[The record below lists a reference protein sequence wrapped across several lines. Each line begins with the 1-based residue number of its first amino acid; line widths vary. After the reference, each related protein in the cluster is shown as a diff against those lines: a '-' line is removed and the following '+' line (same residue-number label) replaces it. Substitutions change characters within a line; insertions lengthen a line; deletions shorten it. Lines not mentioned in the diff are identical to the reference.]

1 MDTLLLNKD
10 ASPISVLPLSAVGWQ
25 EAIKYLWLDRV
36 HVLEWY
42 DDWIVRS
49 PSWESR
55 VPAVMMVKDYVK
67 TKKYPRFS
75 KYNVS
80 LRDHFECQYCGTH
93 VTSQTVTMDHV
104 WPVSRGGKT
113 NWENSVTACK
123 PCNFRKGTHDWKPL
137 RAPYKPDHFQLIN
150 KWRQR
155 PIQVRHP
162 SWYTYLGIEP
172 IK

>member
-104 WPVSRGGKT
+104 WPISRGGKT
-113 NWENSVTACK
+113 NWENIVAACP
-123 PCNFRKGTHDWKPL
+123 PCNAHKGSDIIKP
-137 RAPYKPDHFQLIN
+137 RRMPYKPTYYELANIRKELPFDL
-150 KWRQR
+150 K
-155 PIQVRHP
+155 HP
-162 SWYTYLGIEP
+162 SWKDYLV
-172 IK
+172 

>member
-25 EAIKYLWLDRV
+25 EAIKYIWLDRV

-49 PSWESR
+49 PSWETR

-75 KYNVS
+75 KYNVT
-80 LRDHFECQYCGTH
+80 LRDRFECQYCGTA
-93 VTSQTVTMDHV
+93 VTTNGGRPNTVTMDHV
-104 WPVSRGGKT
+104 YPISLGGKT
-113 NWENSVTACK
+113 CWENIVAACPSCNLGKGSSLIK
-123 PCNFRKGTHDWKPL
+123 PR
-137 RAPYKPDHFQLIN
+137 RMPYKPSYYELANIRKELPFDL
-150 KWRQR
+150 K
-155 PIQVRHP
+155 HP
-162 SWYTYLGIEP
+162 SWKDYLA
-172 IK
+172 

>member
-25 EAIKYLWLDRV
+25 EAIKYIWLDRV

-75 KYNVS
+75 KYNVT

-93 VTSQTVTMDHV
+93 VSTNTVTMDHV

-113 NWENSVTACK
+113 NWENIVAACP
-123 PCNFRKGTHDWKPL
+123 PCNASKGSDIIKP
-137 RAPYKPDHFQLIN
+137 RRMPYKPTYYELANIRKELPFDL
-150 KWRQR
+150 K
-155 PIQVRHP
+155 HP
-162 SWYTYLGIEP
+162 SWKDYLV
-172 IK
+172 